1 MNAHAPVS
9 LRDIGVYAP
18 PKKIDINW
26 FLEVADAETDGQRN
40 TLMFRAPQFRRHIAP
55 DETAVDMIEK
65 AMQPLVERHGESAV
79 RSVDILITHVQIPDK
94 LFVGC
99 GTEVLRRLGLTPEWA
114 FDLHNGGC
122 AVFVHALKLAR
133 SLIQTT
139 SATSALICVAANAG
153 GTMFAQPEVRKLP
166 QAPIPGDGCAVALV
180 VEGDES
186 PILDVEC
193 HHFAESA
200 GDMVFD
206 FPPDNRKY
214 WQPGI
219 GQMRVGFTESKIARV
234 LSRGNRLVPEVVHEL
249 CRRLG
254 VASCELDVLI
264 TNQPNKTFLRNWRE
278 ALELQPERHPDTFDE
293 YGNLFG
299 AGIPMTLDHAI
310 RAGQIDDGDLVMLAG
325 FAHAGDF
332 AGAAALRWHR
342 AA

>member
-1 MNAHAPVS
+1 MNAQVPVS

-18 PKKIDINW
+18 PTEVDTDW
-26 FLEVADAETDGQRN
+26 FLEVADADTHDQRN
-40 TLMFRAPQFRRHIAP
+40 TLMFTAPKSRRHVGP
-55 DETAVDMIEK
+55 DETGVDMIEQ
-65 AMQPLVERHGESAV
+65 AMQPLIERHGEAVV
-79 RSVDILITHVQIPDK
+79 RSADILITHVQIPDK

-99 GTEVLRRLGLTPEWA
+99 GTEVLRRLCLAPEWA

-122 AVFVHALKLAR
+122 AVFMHALKLAR
-133 SLIQTT
+133 NLIQTT

-153 GTMFAQPEVRKLP
+153 GTMFAQPTVRRLP
-166 QAPIPGDGCAVALV
+166 QSPIPGDGCAVALV
-180 VEGDES
+180 VEGDEA

-200 GDMVFD
+200 GDMVFE

-214 WQPGI
+214 WQPGT
-219 GQMRVGFTESKIARV
+219 GEMRIGFTESKVAKV
-234 LSRGNRLVPEVVHEL
+234 LSRGNRLVPEVVHGL

-254 VASCELDVLI
+254 IASRELDMLI

-278 ALELQPERHPDTFDE
+278 ALELPPERHPDTFDE
-293 YGNLFG
+293 YGNMFG
-299 AGIPMTLDHAI
+299 AAVPVTFERAI
-310 RAGQIDDGDLVMLAG
+310 RTGQVHEGDLVMLAG

-332 AGAAALRWHR
+332 AGAAAIRWGQ